1 MKGKK
6 YGIIVSVITMIISL
20 VLILLF
26 NWCDKGKYELLLNII
41 IGVLGSSISM
51 RKYLEV

>member
-26 NWCDKGKYELLLNII
+26 NWCDKE
-41 IGVLGSSISM
+41 
-51 RKYLEV
+51 KYLSEFGFNEFE